1 MKKTAIALCMA
12 AFSMS
17 ATVGAVQ
24 ANPAAMQTQQQNM
37 NVSEAK
43 LLQFSMAMDAIGE
56 VGAKYEAEFQEA
68 ESAEQ
73 AQQIQQ
79 QAQNE
84 MVEAVEAAG
93 LTAEEYNAI
102 AQQAQQDEQLRERIL
117 SMSRADS
124 PS

>member
-1 MKKTAIALCMA
+1 MKKTAIALCLA
-12 AFSMS
+12 AFS
-17 ATVGAVQ
+17 ATVSLGVAQ
-24 ANPAAMQTQQQNM
+24 ADPAAMQPQQQQ
-37 NVSEAK
+37 VEITEAK
-43 LLQFSMAMDAIGE
+43 LLQFTMAMDAIGE
-56 VGAKYEAEFQEA
+56 IGAKYEAQFQNA

-93 LTAEEYNAI
+93 LTAAQYNAI
-102 AQQAQQDEQLRERIL
+102 AQQAQQDEELRDRIL

-124 PS
+124 

>member
-12 AFSMS
+12 AFSVS
-17 ATVGAVQ
+17 ATVGIAQ
-24 ANPAAMQTQQQNM
+24 ANPAAMQPQQQQSVEVN
-37 NVSEAK
+37 EAT

-56 VGAKYEAEFQEA
+56 VGAKYEAQFQEA
-68 ESAEQ
+68 ESAEE

-93 LTAEEYNAI
+93 LTAETYNAI
-102 AQQAQQDEQLRERIL
+102 AQQAQQDEELRERIL
-117 SMSRADS
+117 SMTRGDAE
-124 PS
+124 